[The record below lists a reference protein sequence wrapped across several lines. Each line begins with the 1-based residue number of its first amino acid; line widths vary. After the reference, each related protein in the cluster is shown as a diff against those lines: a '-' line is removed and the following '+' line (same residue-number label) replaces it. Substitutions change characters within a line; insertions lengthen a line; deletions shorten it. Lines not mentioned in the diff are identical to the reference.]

1 MCIARE
7 NACVPFLS
15 CCKLYHVRAGIRPAS
30 PVPGE
35 GQNHACCLLL
45 LEFLCLLLW
54 RSMSKNKNTKY
65 IQKDNNTD
73 NRSEILS
80 TAFMSLFLHGLHV
93 LHALRISNIFRMGL
107 DSIDL

>member
-1 MCIARE
+1 
-7 NACVPFLS
+7 
-15 CCKLYHVRAGIRPAS
+15 
-30 PVPGE
+30 
-35 GQNHACCLLL
+35 
-45 LEFLCLLLW
+45 
-54 RSMSKNKNTKY
+54 MSKNKNTKY

-107 DSIDL
+107 DSIDLIALYYCVHLIYFQLFVPARLACSKYFPHV